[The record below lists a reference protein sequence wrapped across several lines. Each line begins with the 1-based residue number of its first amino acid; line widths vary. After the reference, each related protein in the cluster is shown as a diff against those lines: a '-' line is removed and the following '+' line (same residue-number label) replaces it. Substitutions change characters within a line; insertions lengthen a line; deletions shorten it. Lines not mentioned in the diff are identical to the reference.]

1 MWGLDPAAALGMA
14 LATLTNAGAGLGMVV
29 GPEAGYALLPD
40 AAKWVLCVAMLLGR
54 LEFVTVLALLAP
66 MFWRR

>member
-1 MWGLDPAAALGMA
+1 
-14 LATLTNAGAGLGMVV
+14 MVV

-40 AAKWVLCVAMLLGR
+40 AAKWVLCGAMLLGR
-54 LEFVTVLALLAP
+54 LELITVLALLAP